1 MKNSYQIYDGI
12 CVYIQTRTYVHTPR
26 CKILPPSPQKTPPSC
41 VFLASNVDFLCF
53 LHSVI
58 RSRGVLVLDNTS
70 ESCLGFLYLLLRKE
84 LSQSCL
90 KLNAIDL

>member
-1 MKNSYQIYDGI
+1 MMVF
-12 CVYIQTRTYVHTPR
+12 VYIFRPIHMYIHPGV
-26 CKILPPSPQKTPPSC
+26 KFFPPPPKKPPLSC

-53 LHSVI
+53 LHSVL

>member
-1 MKNSYQIYDGI
+1 MHIHPGVKFF
-12 CVYIQTRTYVHTPR
+12 
-26 CKILPPSPQKTPPSC
+26 TPPPKKPPLSC